1 MWPGASAIQLVSRCN
16 AYLQFSYPMQ
26 QFHNEKGFASW
37 HIILPRVPECWS
49 SHILSAMEGL
59 TQSYTFKQKLLH
71 YESIDHSWFVVDLR
85 NRNSEFRTPSSD
97 SHLRERNSKTLTCHQ
112 WCALPAQR
120 AMVTHRPCRLP
131 RYMLFD
137 LPRDV
142 ISSVA
147 CFRLRVHTLRV
158 ETATW
163 NSTIPLP
170 LLATYVR
177 LMIMSRMKSMF
188 SFTARTLRWFLS
200 AGSTAGSYFHRQD
213 RRSFYTRKTTLIFFI
228 HELIWLYEQA
238 SSYTSW
244 LKAFF
249 LVIFFLVILQTHLV
263 TGFFSK
269 LPLRC
274 PPEAYIAM

>member
-1 MWPGASAIQLVSRCN
+1 MCKDAKVVELWAYWSQSVCRWPQGQTSRVRFGHLSPIATLESATAKRLLIISGAHCLHKELWLPILPICFLGTCFLTFLAMLSAVWLVWD
-16 AYLQFSYPMQ
+16 
-26 QFHNEKGFASW
+26 FASTPSALKPQLE
-37 HIILPRVPECWS
+37 ILPFS
-49 SHILSAMEGL
+49 
-59 TQSYTFKQKLLH
+59 
-71 YESIDHSWFVVDLR
+71 
-85 NRNSEFRTPSSD
+85 
-97 SHLRERNSKTLTCHQ
+97 
-112 WCALPAQR
+112 
-120 AMVTHRPCRLP
+120 
-131 RYMLFD
+131 
-137 LPRDV
+137 
-142 ISSVA
+142 
-147 CFRLRVHTLRV
+147 
-158 ETATW
+158 
-163 NSTIPLP
+163 